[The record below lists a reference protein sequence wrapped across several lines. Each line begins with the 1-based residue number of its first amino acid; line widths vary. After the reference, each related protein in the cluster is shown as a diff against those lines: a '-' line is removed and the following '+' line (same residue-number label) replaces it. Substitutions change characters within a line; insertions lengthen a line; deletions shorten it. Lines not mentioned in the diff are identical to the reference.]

1 MPVTTVLFSSLTQNM
16 VLIVKAHALTI
27 QNLAFFIASKR
38 VLLKEKHDAIMII
51 FQSKKIE
58 FKNANDFLS
67 IAQFCFTFHLHTDLA
82 TKFPDLNK

>member
-1 MPVTTVLFSSLTQNM
+1 
-16 VLIVKAHALTI
+16 
-27 QNLAFFIASKR
+27 
-38 VLLKEKHDAIMII
+38 MII

-67 IAQFCFTFHLHTDLA
+67 IAQFCFTFHLHTDLT